1 MKIDTSLLIPMAEAN
16 QNFSKVVR
24 SVDENG
30 MAVILKN
37 NKPRYVIID
46 FDKYEVIESRL
57 GRDGGNAS
65 KAKSAEDVD
74 DFYVVEALKLGAEL
88 GKISSSY
95 IQRRLCV
102 GFLKAQK
109 IIDRLESL
117 GYISPP
123 DGARPR
129 KVLVNPED
137 VDEIAEKIKEKE

>member
-57 GRDGGNAS
+57 GRENGNSS
-65 KAKSAEDVD
+65 KAKSVEDVD
-74 DFYVVEALKLGAEL
+74 DFYVAEALKLGAEL

-137 VDEIAEKIKEKE
+137 VDEIAEKIIEKE